1 MLELADALALTAAQ
15 REASERLLHT
25 HKAEARALGAQV
37 VAAERELDR
46 LFASGSVDAAELA
59 AAVFSVGR
67 AHTAYRLSHLETHR
81 VQRELLSAAQVVEY
95 DRRRGYG
102 GGRP

>member
-1 MLELADALALTAAQ
+1 MLELADALTLTPAQ
-15 REASERLLHT
+15 REESERLLHT
-25 HKAEARALGAQV
+25 HKAQARTLGAQV

-59 AAVFSVGR
+59 VAVSSAGQ
-67 AHTAYRLSHLETHR
+67 AHIAYRLSHLEAHR
-81 VQRELLSAAQVVEY
+81 VQRELLSAAQVAEY

-102 GGRP
+102 GGRL